1 MPVSSWSGLF
11 VWWFATPEH
20 IAGFLGTINWYA
32 MGIAFLVPTLMLI
45 VRYEVRL
52 ARLRAILDFMKNFDL
67 PELHY
72 TTPSTAPSAAK
83 IMAKQSSA
91 GDAAATGPD
100 LASPDQP
107 GPNTVTDRYDAAG
120 GGNGSRTNPSFEYV
134 KSKYIAD
141 LKVVSGGAD
150 FKRLRDAKTDSER
163 LDIYIEIA
171 SRPFRNISARL
182 YLTSIGFML
191 VSYFGFRTL
200 FLAFGYGAADHCD
213 PAGGCGMSLS
223 QAIGAFA
230 FAGAYVVAVR
240 MLIRRLAVFDL
251 SAFSFLWQ
259 SAELIATVLIVV
271 LIYNAIPDPV
281 GGIEK
286 AGQPLVAAI
295 TGNTGSKQPSIMGS
309 TTPDTAT
316 ANSPP
321 KAAANANPCPETDAA
336 CATVG
341 SADPAP
347 TGAAPVSRIPL
358 IWLALAPALGLL
370 PQSASQ
376 FLLSKMR
383 NRIPWWKTVD
393 NRFDDVTQVVALDI
407 IDGIDFET
415 RFRLEESGI
424 YDVQNLATY
433 NPIMLFIETPYGI
446 YQCIDWVAQAQLCH
460 ILGPEKFLLF
470 REMNIRTIFDLERA
484 IDSIYS
490 PDAYDTIFAAIL
502 FSPTASIDKI
512 VDDTKFKFAMLKED
526 RTTELTDSATYF
538 KWMHE
543 KLAAGDETS
552 KAIEH
557 LAAWISDDLHV
568 RRLRRL
574 WNDIAASLG
583 PESEYLDDSKRNPRN
598 NWKRTQSPA
607 QAQTEP
613 A

>member
-1 MPVSSWSGLF
+1 MDMPLTSWSGLF
-11 VWWFATPEH
+11 VWWFSTPER
-20 IAGFLGTINWYA
+20 IVGFLAAINWYA
-32 MGIAFLVPTLMLI
+32 MGIAFLAPTLMLI

-52 ARLRAILDFMKNFDL
+52 ARLRSILDFMKNFDL
-67 PELHY
+67 PELRH
-72 TTPSTAPSAAK
+72 TTPSTAPSAAR
-83 IMAKQSSA
+83 ITVKQSEGKDGGVADITPITANELRSSDNA
-91 GDAAATGPD
+91 EEFTAPADG
-100 LASPDQP
+100 S
-107 GPNTVTDRYDAAG
+107 G
-120 GGNGSRTNPSFEYV
+120 GGGGSRTNPSFEYV

-150 FKRLRDAKTDSER
+150 YKRLNEARTDSER

-171 SRPFRNISARL
+171 SRPFRNISGRL
-182 YLTSIGFML
+182 YLTSFGFML

-200 FLAFGYGAADHCD
+200 FLAFGYGAADQCD

-230 FAGAYVVAVR
+230 FAGAYVVGVR

-271 LIYNAIPDPV
+271 LIYNAVPDPV
-281 GGIEK
+281 GGVEK
-286 AGQPLVAAI
+286 VGKPLVEATTRAI
-295 TGNTGSKQPSIMGS
+295 AGETRLTEPTTTGSITADA
-309 TTPDTAT
+309 TTA
-316 ANSPP
+316 SP
-321 KAAANANPCPETDAA
+321 
-336 CATVG
+336 
-341 SADPAP
+341 P
-347 TGAAPVSRIPL
+347 TGAASADKATAPVTRIPL
-358 IWLALAPALGLL
+358 VWLALAPALGLL

-376 FLLSKMR
+376 FLLAKVR
-383 NRIPWWKTVD
+383 NKIPWWKTVD

-490 PDAYDTIFAAIL
+490 PDAYDAICAAIL
-502 FSPTASIDKI
+502 FSPTASIDKVV
-512 VDDTKFKFAMLKED
+512 VDTNFKFAVLKQD
-526 RTTELTDSATYF
+526 RTTELTDSETYF
-538 KWMHE
+538 KWVHE
-543 KLAAGDETS
+543 MLAADGTS
-552 KAIEH
+552 RSIEH

-583 PESEYLDDSKRNPRN
+583 PDSEYLDDSKRNPK
-598 NWKRTQSPA
+598 NWEKMKEIAAMR
-607 QAQTEP
+607 QTEK